1 MLAVCQVTPSA
12 CAALE
17 TDMDSRP
24 RARSP
29 QSTAWWVRRALG
41 SASRFASCLHT
52 RRQCRQAKRRTR
64 TTSSVGLQPT
74 GTWARR
80 RATVPRATP
89 CAPHTLQKGSSKPM
103 GMRHSITARS
113 AVRSRPTAVS
123 PRASRPRKVV
133 KSGREKVVS
142 DMSRSL

>member
-1 MLAVCQVTPSA
+1 MLAVCQEIPSA
-12 CAALE
+12 AATRE
-17 TDMDSRP
+17 IDMHSSP

-29 QSTAWWVRRALG
+29 HFPAERVKRALG
-41 SASRFASCLHT
+41 SASRFVSCLHT

-64 TTSSVGLQPT
+64 TTGPVGRQAT
-74 GTWARR
+74 GTCARR
-80 RATVPRATP
+80 RATVPRAAP

-133 KSGREKVVS
+133 KSGRVKVVS

>member
-41 SASRFASCLHT
+41 SASRFVSCLHA

-64 TTSSVGLQPT
+64 TTSSVGRQAT
-74 GTWARR
+74 GTCARR
-80 RATVPRATP
+80 RATVPRAAP

>member
-41 SASRFASCLHT
+41 SASRFVSCLHT
-52 RRQCRQAKRRTR
+52 RRQEVQAKRRTR

-80 RATVPRATP
+80 RTTVPRATP
-89 CAPHTLQKGSSKPM
+89 CAPHTLHKGSARPKERTIAHIKSWKILYTAY
-103 GMRHSITARS
+103 RRLLETFELTITAALALYS
-113 AVRSRPTAVS
+113 FKTTP
-123 PRASRPRKVV
+123 
-133 KSGREKVVS
+133 
-142 DMSRSL
+142 